1 MGIERDSMEVD
12 VLIVGAGPAGLA
24 AAIHLSNLIEK
35 AREKGELKGAA
46 ASDEF
51 TMMIIEKGAEVGD
64 HMLSGAVLDPL
75 SLDELMSDWKEQ
87 NPPAYVPVKSEALY
101 YLTEKGQFKSP
112 YTPPAMN
119 NHGCYIISLNQ
130 FVKWLG
136 GITEA
141 KGVEVFS
148 GMAGSSAIIEDGVFK
163 GVITDDKG
171 LDKEGQP
178 KGNFEP
184 GIELRSKIT
193 ILAEGP
199 RGSLT
204 KAVQSELKLDEGRN
218 PQSYLTGVKELWEIP
233 AGRIK
238 AGTVYH
244 TMGYPLGMKQFG
256 GSFNYAMTD
265 ELLSIGLTSALNY
278 QDPRFDPHA
287 AFQEFKRHPF
297 ISSLLKGGKMI
308 KYGAKTIGEGGY
320 FAMPQLHSDGLMLIG
335 ECAGYLNS
343 MRIKGVHLAFKSG
356 MLAAETAFDALTSE
370 DYSAKTLSAYASHFR
385 KSWAFTELWKVRNF
399 HQGFES
405 GLMGGMIHTAA
416 QMITGGRGFS
426 ERLTAEPDHVHMRR
440 LSEMPEARLQIEK
453 KFDGELT
460 FDKLSDVYAS
470 GTKHEENQPA
480 HLVIGDLSICYDK
493 CTEEYGNPCVNF
505 CPASVYEFI
514 EDEENGE
521 RKLQL
526 NPSNCV
532 HCKTCDIADPYK
544 NINWTTPE
552 GGGGPVYSQM

>member
-1 MGIERDSMEVD
+1 
-12 VLIVGAGPAGLA
+12 LIVGAGPAGLA
-24 AAIHLSNLIEK
+24 IAIHLSNLIEK

-46 ASDEF
+46 TSDEF

-64 HMLSGAVLDPL
+64 HMLSGAVLDPI
-75 SLDELMSDWKEQ
+75 SLDELMPDWKEH
-87 NPPAYVPVKSEALY
+87 NPPAHVPVKSEALY
-101 YLTEKGQFKSP
+101 YLTENGQFKAP

-141 KGVEVFS
+141 KGVEVFA
-148 GMAGSSAIIEDGVFK
+148 GMAGSSSIIENGVFK

-171 LDKEGQP
+171 LDKDGKQ

-184 GIELRSKIT
+184 GVELRAKIT

-204 KAVQSELKLDEGRN
+204 KAVQSELKLNEGRN

-244 TMGYPLGMKQFG
+244 TLGYPLGMQQFG
-256 GSFNYAMTD
+256 GSFNYTMTD
-265 ELLSIGLTSALNY
+265 ELLSLGLTSALNY
-278 QDPRFDPHA
+278 RDPRFDPHA

-320 FAMPQLHSDGLMLIG
+320 FAMPQLYHDGLMLIG

-356 MLAAETAFDALTSE
+356 MLAAETAFEALMNE
-370 DYSAKTLSAYASHFR
+370 DYSAKTLSSYDSRLR

-399 HQGFES
+399 HQGFEN
-405 GLMGGMIHTAA
+405 GLIGGMIHTAA

-426 ERLTAEPDHVHMRR
+426 ERLMAEEDHLHMKR
-440 LSEMPEARLQIEK
+440 LSEMPEARLPIEK
-453 KFDGELT
+453 KYDGELT

-470 GTKHEENQPA
+470 GTRHEENQPA
-480 HLVIGDLSICYDK
+480 HLIIGDLAICYNM

-505 CPASVYEFI
+505 CPAFVYEMI
-514 EDEENGE
+514 VDEDNGE

-526 NPSNCV
+526 NPSNCL
-532 HCKTCDIADPYK
+532 HCKTCDIADPYG
-544 NINWTTPE
+544 NINWVTPE